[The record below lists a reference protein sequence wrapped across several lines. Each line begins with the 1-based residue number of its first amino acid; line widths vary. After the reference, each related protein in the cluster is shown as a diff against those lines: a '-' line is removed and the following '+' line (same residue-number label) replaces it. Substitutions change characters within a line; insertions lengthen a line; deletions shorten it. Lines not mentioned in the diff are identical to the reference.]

1 MNALKV
7 GDTAFIKC
15 KVENFEDGH
24 VELIPVGNY
33 SVPFLFPE
41 NDGSIIPIPIDA
53 PNNPPKPFE
62 VDDEVVSLMH
72 GKGRVIEAIDDE
84 YEDIYHPVIAEFKDK
99 QSFAF
104 TLHGFFA
111 AFDTNRT
118 LFHKFEN
125 VRVVTEPTFTYHE
138 QRIKEIENQI
148 SDLQKQLK
156 TLK

>member
-1 MNALKV
+1 MSNLKI

-41 NDGSIIPIPIDA
+41 NDGSIIPMPIDA

-62 VDDEVVSLMH
+62 VDDEVYSLMH
-72 GKGRVIEAIDDE
+72 GKGRVIEIIKDE
-84 YEDIYHPVIAEFKDK
+84 YDDVYYPIAAEFEDK
-99 QSFAF
+99 QPFTF
-104 TLHGFFA
+104 TLHGFYTVSN
-111 AFDTNRT
+111 TNRT

-125 VRVVTEPTFTYHE
+125 VRVVTEPTFTHNE